1 VRLHRLEVTAFGPF
15 AGTVEVDLDAV
26 SAGGLFL
33 IRGATGAGKTS
44 LLDAVAFAL
53 YADVPGAR
61 SKKQL
66 HSDHAERGTVP
77 AVTLEFTATGRRLKI
92 ERSPEFY
99 RPKSRGGGETK
110 VQARAVLWEH
120 RGGQWVA
127 LSTRHDEIADVVK
140 DVLGMGLEQF
150 SKVVLLP
157 QGDFAAFLRATPEER
172 RELLQ
177 RLFDVSAFAGIEE
190 WFAAQRKESAAH
202 LAEHHAALNADL
214 AVLADVLADAPA
226 IDGGSRNWS
235 ELPLTELPS
244 ALETAR
250 QSLDAGSMTRL
261 TAVDATRLAD
271 AAATTAHASA
281 AETAARRL
289 RGLSARSAIAALEAA
304 HDTRAEA
311 VARIELA
318 ERAAS
323 VGGDLK
329 ALDRVAAALQSAQD
343 RAASTERAGARW
355 SLAGRGQAAVDQL
368 VDRLDSGGGA
378 LATASRLRVSLEGR
392 EATRERL
399 VQVLVTARQGVEGS
413 IAALSVHQEQA
424 VVAIEALDTAQQSVT
439 KVEAATARVAQG
451 SALLKAR
458 RALDATTH
466 QQVQAESALAAQRTV
481 TQDLR
486 DIYQDRRQARL
497 DAMAAEL
504 ASRLEEAQPCPVCG
518 SADHPSPAS
527 SGHLVSGDDVAA
539 AEAAWHSAAVQL
551 GATERAAAALA
562 ATLTQLR
569 EQLGDEDRD
578 EGSLAGAVAE
588 AKQALAELTTS
599 AATVDQARARV
610 ESVNAAVESVTAQLA
625 ALREGAAT
633 AASRIEALDAE
644 LATESASLDTAVAEH
659 TASCPCA
666 EPDRADNGLIT
677 SLADPDQLDATI
689 THHQAAAV
697 AATAHAASLRELAR
711 ATRDHGDV
719 VAATSDSFRIAGF
732 TDAATAR
739 AGVLPTVEMTRLRA
753 AVAAHDEAV
762 LVARTTLDEPGV
774 LTALEASAP
783 DVTALA
789 AARDAAHAAYT
800 AAVAADTLV
809 RRTLAGLDRV
819 RGSLTRRCAQIVE
832 AESRHQVLRELADT
846 VAGTSVNN
854 SLRMRLSAFVL
865 AARLEKVATLANERL
880 SGMGEGRYQLRHT
893 DHLAARGARSGL
905 GLEVLDLWTGQSRDT
920 SSLSGG
926 ESFMASLALA
936 LGLADAVREE
946 SGGFDLQTLFV
957 DEGFGTLDDESLE
970 QVMAV
975 LDDLREGGRAVG
987 VVSHVAELR
996 TRIPSQVV
1004 VRKTERG
1011 SSVQVTTTDEAA
1023 PAA

>member
-1 VRLHRLEVTAFGPF
+1 MRLHRLEVTAFGPF

-77 AVTLEFTATGRRLKI
+77 SVTLEFTASGRRLKI
-92 ERSPEFY
+92 ERSPEFH

-110 VQARAVLWEH
+110 VQAKAVLWEH

-127 LSTRHDEIADVVK
+127 LSTRHDEVADVVK

-177 RLFDVSAFAGIEE
+177 RLFDVSAFAGIED
-190 WFAAQRKESAAH
+190 WFAAQRKDSAA
-202 LAEHHAALNADL
+202 LVAEHRAALNSDL

-226 IDGGSRNWS
+226 VDGGSRNWS
-235 ELPLTELPS
+235 ELAITELPS
-244 ALETAR
+244 ALAAAR
-250 QSLDAGSMTRL
+250 QSLDAGSTARL
-261 TAVDATRLAD
+261 AAVDATRLSD
-271 AAATTAHASA
+271 AAATTAHATA
-281 AETAARRL
+281 TETAARRL
-289 RGLSARSAIAALEAA
+289 RGLAARSAIAALEAERDA
-304 HDTRAEA
+304 QEA
-311 VARIELA
+311 RVARLELG

-323 VGGDLK
+323 VEGDLK
-329 ALDRVAAALQSAQD
+329 ALGRVTAALQSGQD
-343 RAASTERAGARW
+343 RAANTEPDVARW
-355 SLAGRGQAAVDQL
+355 ALAGRGQTAIDLV
-368 VDRLDSGGGA
+368 VDRLDTGGEA
-378 LATASRLRVSLEGR
+378 LATAARVQTSLDGR
-392 EATRERL
+392 EVTRARL
-399 VQVLVTARQGVEGS
+399 VQVLATARHEVERS
-413 IAALSVHQEQA
+413 TTTLSTHQEQA
-424 VVAIEALDTAQQSVT
+424 ARATEALGAAQQSAA
-439 KVEAATARVAQG
+439 KVEAATARVAQA
-451 SALLKAR
+451 STLLKAR
-458 RALDATTH
+458 RALDSTAQ
-466 QQVQAESALAAQRTV
+466 QQVQAESAIGAQRTL

-486 DIYQDRRQARL
+486 DVYQDRRQARL
-497 DAMAAEL
+497 DAMAGEL
-504 ASRLEEAQPCPVCG
+504 ASRLEQAQPCPVCG
-518 SADHPSPAS
+518 SPDHPSPAP
-527 SGHLVSGDDVAA
+527 SGDLVSAEDVAA
-539 AEAAWHSAAVQL
+539 AESTWQTAAAQL
-551 GATERAAAALA
+551 GAAERAAAGLA
-562 ATLTQLR
+562 GTAAQLR
-569 EQLGDEDRD
+569 EQLGDEERD
-578 EGSLAGAVAE
+578 ED
-588 AKQALAELTTS
+588 ALAAALVDARHVLTALTSS
-599 AATVDQARARV
+599 AATLDHTRMTV

-625 ALREGAAT
+625 GLRAEAT
-633 AASRIEALDAE
+633 AAVSRIEALDTE
-644 LATESASLDTAVAEH
+644 LATERAALVAAVAAHYE
-659 TASCPCA
+659 SCPCA
-666 EPDRADNGLIT
+666 EPGPADHDLAAT
-677 SLADPDQLDATI
+677 LADPDRLDTTT
-689 THHQAAAV
+689 THHEAAVV
-697 AATAHAASLRELAR
+697 AATAHAASLRELSR
-711 ATRDHGDV
+711 ATRDHDEV
-719 VAATSDSFRIAGF
+719 VAATGDSFRAAGF
-732 TDAATAR
+732 SDAAQAR
-739 AGVLPTVEMTRLRA
+739 AGLLPTAEVAHLRTE
-753 AVAAHDEAV
+753 VAAHVEAA

-774 LTALEASAP
+774 LSALEAPAP
-783 DVTALA
+783 EVATLA

-809 RRTLAGLDRV
+809 RRTLTGLDRV
-819 RGSLTRRCAQIVE
+819 LGSLTRRCAEITE
-832 AESRHQVLRELADT
+832 AEARHHVLRELADT
-846 VAGTSVNN
+846 VAGTSPTNA
-854 SLRMRLSAFVL
+854 LRMRLSAFVL

-880 SGMGEGRYQLRHT
+880 SGMGEGRYQLRHS

-905 GLEVLDLWTGQSRDT
+905 GLEVLDQWTGQTRDT

-996 TRIPSQVV
+996 TRIPNQVV